1 MWEGVCITEK
11 LFQYFGGKYWLVPE
25 IIKAIAPIHYGIRT
39 WVDVFGGSG
48 TVLLNIPKEY
58 EGVRVWNDINSD
70 LYHLMKAMQDEN
82 SRNKLINQMQWYLY
96 SREEFN
102 RIKDKQMSG
111 AQLEPHEMLFII
123 ATSFHGNTDTF
134 GYEIMQPT
142 NTLRSTIN
150 NLKAEWKY
158 MQTWMLE
165 NLDYKDLIK
174 RYDRPSTFF
183 YLDPPYISSG
193 ARYSGNGYVD
203 FNEMCDILK
212 NIQGKYLLNEIY
224 EDEAVIS
231 SKLGPPKKVQEV
243 RNNFGINLDEENY
256 QPTRKECYWAN
267 FDIKGIGYPEGTT
280 QLNTSANQEVIS
292 Q

>member
-1 MWEGVCITEK
+1 VTEK
-11 LFQYFGGKYWLVPE
+11 LFRFYGGKYWLIPE
-25 IIKAIAPIHYGIRT
+25 IIKSIAPIHYGIRT

-48 TVLLNIPKEY
+48 TVLLNIPREY

-70 LYHLMKAMQDEN
+70 LYHLMKAMQDEK
-82 SRNKLINQMQWYLY
+82 SRNMLINQMQWYLY
-96 SREEFN
+96 SREEFD

-123 ATSFHGNTDTF
+123 ATSFHGSMDTF
-134 GYEIMQPT
+134 GYPIIEPRQEIHT
-142 NTLRSTIN
+142 VLRSLRDN
-150 NLKAEWKY
+150 WRY
-158 MQTWMLE
+158 MQDWVLE
-165 NLDYKDLIK
+165 HLDYKDLIK

-183 YLDPPYISSG
+183 YLDPPYITNSLRSG
-193 ARYSGNGYVD
+193 ERYNGQNEVNFD
-203 FNEMCDILK
+203 EMCDILN

-243 RNNFGINLDEENY
+243 RNHFGINLDEENY
-256 QPTRKECYWAN
+256 RPTRKECYWAN
-267 FDIKGIGYPEGTT
+267 FDIKGTGYPEGTT
-280 QLNTSANQEVIS
+280 QLNISAKQEVIS